1 MEQKSKIIKVAVLAE
16 EPLFW
21 ASGKHFFPVI
31 LDGYSWIKDNITY
44 TIDAKSIYDKDILR
58 GDLNKLSYDV
68 LLLPGGG
75 VGDGEVITKGV
86 KITTKE
92 TFEIEGNF
100 VNKFHT
106 TRVAIVK
113 KFSNEKLRSDVNNGN
128 SLGPVKCVSEKSA
141 SGKRFSSL
149 PLERLS

>member
-1 MEQKSKIIKVAVLAE
+1 MAKIGDKA
-16 EPLFW
+16 FT
-21 ASGKHFFPVI
+21 
-31 LDGYSWIKDNITY
+31 ITFIEDSDY
-44 TIDAKSIYDKDILR
+44 TQ
-58 GDLNKLSYDV
+58 
-68 LLLPGGG
+68 
-75 VGDGEVITKGV
+75 GELVTKGV

-113 KFSNEKLRSDVNNGN
+113 KFSNEKLRADVNNGN

-141 SGKRFSSL
+141 SGKSFYNL
-149 PLERLS
+149 VDAL